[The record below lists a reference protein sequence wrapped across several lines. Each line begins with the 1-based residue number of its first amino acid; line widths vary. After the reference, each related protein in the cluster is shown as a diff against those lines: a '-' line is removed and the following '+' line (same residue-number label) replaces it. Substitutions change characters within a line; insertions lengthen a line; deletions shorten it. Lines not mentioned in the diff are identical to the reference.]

1 MKMRVDKF
9 LKVSRIIRRR
19 TLAKEVAEQGRVEV
33 NGQIAKASSVVS
45 VGDELTIRFGQ
56 KIVTFKI
63 EQIKDTTKKEE
74 AMSMYTIVKEERISE
89 A

>member
-1 MKMRVDKF
+1 MRVDKF

>member
-1 MKMRVDKF
+1 MRIDKF

-19 TLAKEVAEQGRVEV
+19 TLAKEVAEQGRVEI
-33 NGQIAKASSVVS
+33 NGQLAKASSVVS

-63 EQIKDTTKKEE
+63 EQIKDTTKKDE
-74 AMSMYTIVKEERISE
+74 AASMYTIVKEEQISDV
-89 A
+89 

>member
-1 MKMRVDKF
+1 MRIDKF

-19 TLAKEVAEQGRVEV
+19 TLAKEVAEQGRVEI
-33 NGQIAKASSVVS
+33 NGQTAKASSVVS

-56 KIVTFKI
+56 KIVTFHVD
-63 EQIKDTTKKEE
+63 QIKDTKKKDE
-74 AMSMYTIVKEERISE
+74 AASMYTIVKEEQISE